1 MVATLSFFID
11 DLLKEKKPPPVSLII
26 NIGILSAI
34 VFLIISFSGDM
45 ITGLFHNV
53 TSDILDAGLS
63 SGFISLVYAF
73 VFCIFY
79 VFALISLRY
88 LFFYE
93 ENKNLKIY
101 FFIMLVFFILTSL
114 SESLF
119 SGEELSFIRNTFF
132 AISILLIIINSMRI
146 SWIAFTVK
154 KEKWLLLAV
163 SVIISLLFIFILINS
178 SVDETHGQMI
188 AGFSPALQKF
198 SSLVLI
204 YGIVYFGFLF
214 FTTMFH
220 IPTADVYDR
229 KAQEVS
235 SLQYFSKLITQVFDY
250 NDLAET
256 IVDITTKVGS
266 AEAAWITRNEKFKH
280 EIMAIKNIAYVDAGK
295 IIDYVFEN
303 K

>member
-1 MVATLSFFID
+1 
-11 DLLKEKKPPPVSLII
+11 
-26 NIGILSAI
+26 
-34 VFLIISFSGDM
+34 
-45 ITGLFHNV
+45 
-53 TSDILDAGLS
+53 
-63 SGFISLVYAF
+63 
-73 VFCIFY
+73 
-79 VFALISLRY
+79 
-88 LFFYE
+88 
-93 ENKNLKIY
+93 
-101 FFIMLVFFILTSL
+101 MLVFFILTSL